1 MKRNLKRNI
10 VVIAVLVF
18 VGAAVYLNWSYNS
31 RWGGANS
38 AMVAAEDQAMQAAQ
52 EEYTAASAASVG
64 AGTEPSVAVTA
75 YFDEARL
82 TRQSS
87 RDEALALLE
96 QACAGEDASQDV
108 IDEPMRQINAMAS
121 WNLQESLLENQLLAK
136 NFTDCVVFVSQD
148 GVTVAVPAPV
158 EGLTSTQVAQ
168 ITEAVVDNTD
178 FPAQS
183 LNIIEV
189 TE

>member
-1 MKRNLKRNI
+1 MKKNLKRNI

-31 RWGGANS
+31 RWGAADS
-38 AMVAAEDQAMQAAQ
+38 AMVAAEDSAMMTAE
-52 EEYTAASAASVG
+52 EEYAAAEAAN
-64 AGTEPSVAVTA
+64 AGPSVAVSA

-87 RDEALALLE
+87 RDEALQLLE
-96 QACAGEDASQDV
+96 QACAGEQTSQEV
-108 IDEPMRQINAMAS
+108 IDESMRKINAMAS
-121 WNLQESLLENQLLAK
+121 WNMQESMLENQLLAK
-136 NFTDCVVFVSQD
+136 QFTDCVVMVSD
-148 GVTVAVPAPV
+148 EGVTVAVPAPV
-158 EGLTSTQVAQ
+158 EGLTDTQVAQ
-168 ITEAVVDNTD
+168 ITEAVVSNTD
-178 FPAQS
+178 YTAQA

>member
-31 RWGGANS
+31 RWGTADS
-38 AMVAAEDQAMQAAQ
+38 AMVAAEDAAMLAAEQ
-52 EEYTAASAASVG
+52 EYTAASAEEQDQ
-64 AGTEPSVAVTA
+64 TVAVTA

-87 RDEALALLE
+87 RDEALQLLE
-96 QACAGEDASQDV
+96 QACSGQDASQDV
-108 IDEPMRQINAMAS
+108 IDESMRQINAMAS
-121 WNLQESLLENQLLAK
+121 WNMQESLLENQLLAK
-136 NFTDCVVFVSQD
+136 NFTDCVVFVSD
-148 GVTVAVPAPV
+148 EGVTVAVPAPV
-158 EGLTSTQVAQ
+158 EGLTDTQVAQ
-168 ITEAVVDNTD
+168 ITEAVVSNTD
-178 FPAQS
+178 YTAQA

-189 TE
+189 TV

>member
-31 RWGGANS
+31 RWGAANS
-38 AMVAAEDQAMQAAQ
+38 AMAAAEDAAMAAAQ
-52 EEYTAASAASVG
+52 EQYLAAAVAAAVPNN
-64 AGTEPSVAVTA
+64 ASVAVTA

-87 RDEALALLE
+87 RDEALQLLE
-96 QACAGEDASQDV
+96 QACSGENASQEV
-108 IDEPMRQINAMAS
+108 IDQSMRQINAMAT

-136 NFTDCVVFVSQD
+136 NFTDCVVFVSD
-148 GVTVAVPAPV
+148 EGVTVAVPAPV
-158 EGLTSTQVAQ
+158 EGLTTTQVAQ
-168 ITEAVVDNTD
+168 ITEAVVANTNYT
-178 FPAQS
+178 AQS

>member
-10 VVIAVLVF
+10 VIAAVLVF

-31 RWGGANS
+31 RWGAADP
-38 AMVAAEDQAMQAAQ
+38 AMVEAEDAAAEAANGI
-52 EEYTAASAASVG
+52 YTAASAETG
-64 AGTEPSVAVTA
+64 ADSVAVTA

-82 TRQSS
+82 TRQTS

-96 QACAGEDASQDV
+96 QACAGEDTSQEV
-108 IDEPMRQINAMAS
+108 IDESMRQINAMAS

-136 NFTDCVVFVSQD
+136 NFTDCVVFVSD
-148 GVTVAVPAPV
+148 EGVTVAVPAPV
-158 EGLTSTQVAQ
+158 EGLTDAQVAQ
-168 ITEAVVDNTD
+168 ITETVVDNTD
-178 FPAQS
+178 YTAQA

>member
-10 VVIAVLVF
+10 VIMAVLVF

-31 RWGGANS
+31 RWGTADP
-38 AMVAAEDQAMQAAQ
+38 AMVAAEDEAMAQAQ
-52 EEYTAASAASVG
+52 EEYLSASADADTG
-64 AGTEPSVAVTA
+64 AVAMTA

-87 RDEALALLE
+87 RDEALKLLE
-96 QACAGEDASQDV
+96 QACSAEDAAQDV
-108 IDEPMRQINAMAS
+108 IDESMRQINAMAA
-121 WNLQESLLENQLLAK
+121 WNLQESLLENELMAK
-136 NFTDCVVFVSQD
+136 NFTDCVVMASD
-148 GVTVAVPAPV
+148 EGVTVAVPAPV

-168 ITEAVVDNTD
+168 ITEAVVANTD
-178 FPAQS
+178 YTAQA

>member
-1 MKRNLKRNI
+1 MKKNLKRNI

-31 RWGGANS
+31 RWGTADP
-38 AMVAAEDQAMQAAQ
+38 AMVAAEDQAMAQAQ
-52 EEYTAASAASVG
+52 EEYQAASAAADTG
-64 AGTEPSVAVTA
+64 AVAVNA

-87 RDEALALLE
+87 RDEALKLLE
-96 QACAGEDASQDV
+96 QDSSQEV
-108 IDEPMRQINAMAS
+108 IDESMRQINTMAA
-121 WNLQESLLENQLLAK
+121 WNLQESLLENELMAK
-136 NFTDCVVFVSQD
+136 NFTDCVVLASDQ

-158 EGLTSTQVAQ
+158 EGLTATQVAQ
-168 ITEAVVDNTD
+168 ITEAVVSNTD
-178 FPAQS
+178 YTAQT

>member
-10 VVIAVLVF
+10 VIAAVLVF

-31 RWGGANS
+31 RWGKADA
-38 AMVAAEDQAMQAAQ
+38 AMVEAEDTAMLAAN
-52 EEYTAASAASVG
+52 EEYTAASAGDA
-64 AGTEPSVAVTA
+64 SVAVTA

-82 TRQSS
+82 TRQTS

-96 QACAGEDASQDV
+96 QACSGQEASQEV
-108 IDEPMRQINAMAS
+108 IDESMRQINAMAS

-136 NFTDCVVFVSQD
+136 DFTDCVVFVNDD

-158 EGLTSTQVAQ
+158 DGLTDTQVAQ
-168 ITEAVVDNTD
+168 ITEAVVANTD
-178 FPAQS
+178 YTAQA

>member
-31 RWGGANS
+31 RWGAADS
-38 AMVAAEDQAMQAAQ
+38 AMVAAEDAARLAAQ
-52 EEYTAASAASVG
+52 EQYTAASAETQG
-64 AGTEPSVAVTA
+64 PSQAVSA

-87 RDEALALLE
+87 RDEALQLLE
-96 QACAGEDASQDV
+96 QACAGDETSQDV
-108 IDEPMRQINAMAS
+108 IDESMRQINAMAT
-121 WNLQESLLENQLLAK
+121 WNLQESLLENELLAK
-136 NFTDCVVFVSQD
+136 NFTDCVVFVSD
-148 GVTVAVPAPV
+148 EGVTVAVPAPV
-158 EGLTSTQVAQ
+158 EGLTETQVAQ
-168 ITEAVVDNTD
+168 ITEAVVSNTD
-178 FPAQS
+178 YPAQA